1 MSGFSADDYRYMARA
16 MRLAERGLYST
27 RPNPAVG
34 AVVVKDGQIVGEGYH
49 VRAGEP
55 HAERIA
61 LQQAGEAA
69 KGSTVYVTLEPCSH
83 QGRTPPCAHALIQ
96 AQVARVVVAMIDP
109 NPEVSGQGVM
119 LLRSYGIEVEIGLMT
134 EAAMALNRGFIKAMT
149 EGLPCVRLKTA
160 TGLDGAT
167 ATAGG
172 ESQWITDEAARQR
185 GHLLRARHGAIMTGI
200 GTVLADDPSLNVRL
214 PEHLQERYHLDEALC
229 HPIRVVLDSQLR
241 FPQTAKMLNL
251 PGQTLIATTDA
262 ARAKEKINAAVLH
275 AMGVEF
281 ILVDEVSP
289 GRLDLQAI
297 LRHLAREWQ
306 VRDLLVEAGPT
317 LSGAMLEEDRVDE
330 LHWFRAAK
338 LLGGD
343 ARPACALPPIDAIE
357 KVRRWTPVDC
367 RQVGSDLYEIYRHPE
382 VR

>member
-1 MSGFSADDYRYMARA
+1 MSGFTADDCRHMARA
-16 MRLAERGLYST
+16 LRLAEKGLYST

-34 AVVVKDGQIVGEGYH
+34 AVVVNNGRVVGEGYH
-49 VRAGEP
+49 VHAGGP

-61 LQQAGEAA
+61 LEQAGEAA

-96 AQVARVVVAMIDP
+96 AQVARVVVAMVDP
-109 NPEVSGQGVM
+109 NPEVSGQGLM
-119 LLRSYGIEVEIGLMT
+119 LLRSYGIEVEVGLMT

-149 EGLPCVRLKTA
+149 EGLPYVRLKTA

-172 ESQWITDEAARQR
+172 ESQWITGEAARQR
-185 GHLLRARHGAIMTGI
+185 GHLLRARHGAVMTGI

-214 PEHLQERYHLDEALC
+214 PDHLCDRYHLTEALR

-241 FPQTAKMLNL
+241 FPQTARMLDL

-262 ARAKEKINAAVLH
+262 ARAKEKIRAAVLH

-281 ILVDEVSP
+281 ILVDELAP
-289 GRLDLQAI
+289 GRLDLPAV
-297 LRHLAREWQ
+297 LRHLARDWQ

-317 LSGAMLEEDRVDE
+317 LSGAMLEADLVDE
-330 LHWFRAAK
+330 LHWFRAAG

-343 ARPACALPPIDAIE
+343 ARPACALPPIDAID
-357 KVRRWTPVDC
+357 KVRRWVPVEC
-367 RQVGSDLYEIYRHPE
+367 RRVGVDNYEIYRHPGAC
-382 VR
+382 